1 MLIFHS
7 YVSLPEGNEWKP
19 INWPFHCTGAPNI
32 PSLSEHMAYIPR
44 LQADMWTPQHP
55 MDGQNPPPVVWWGL
69 TMVNH
74 PHWAFITKILRQN
87 WDTITINY
95 IIYIYNIYFI
105 QEIMDGSW
113 FAGFHWLVSWG
124 SRITPAG
131 ACGIS
136 SLGASGIRLTAHQ
149 TLMRHGRNLNHWSLT
164 SLDFSNWS

>member
-1 MLIFHS
+1 MLVYQRVMSENPLTGRFIAREHQTSQACLSTWRTFPGFKRICELLS
-7 YVSLPEGNEWKP
+7 TPWMGKIRSSLMGVDHGE
-19 INWPFHCTGAPNI
+19 
-32 PSLSEHMAYIPR
+32 PSTLGFYH
-44 LQADMWTPQHP
+44 
-55 MDGQNPPPVVWWGL
+55 QNSQ
-69 TMVNH
+69 
-74 PHWAFITKILRQN
+74 TKLGY
-87 WDTITINY
+87 NY
-95 IIYIYNIYFI
+95 YQLYIYIYFI

-113 FAGFHWLVSWG
+113 LVGFHWLVSWG